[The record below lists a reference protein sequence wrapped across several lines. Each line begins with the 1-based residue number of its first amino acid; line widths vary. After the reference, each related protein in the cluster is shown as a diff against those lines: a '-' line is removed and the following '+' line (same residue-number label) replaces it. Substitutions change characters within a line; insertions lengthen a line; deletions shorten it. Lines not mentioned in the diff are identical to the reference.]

1 VEVREVMTRRV
12 LTVQVDAPIDEA
24 MRLMDAHDVRHLPV
38 LRGQELL
45 GVVSDRDLLS
55 ATGWLPDDARP
66 PGAAK
71 TVGELL
77 RKKAITATPD
87 DSVVMM
93 AVDMVSR
100 EIGCLPV
107 LEEGGLVGI
116 VTEMDI
122 LRAYLDVS
130 DQELDSRE
138 LHAPVAEL
146 MTTAPCSVEPSAT
159 LVEAL
164 GLQRAK
170 HVRHLPVVED
180 HRLVGILSDRD
191 LRRSVARDDPISTP
205 VRELMSHDP
214 LTLDPEE
221 PSSRAARAMLEAGIS
236 SLPVEDDGRLVGIL
250 TLTDLLDHCIVNLRT
265 PGA

>member
-1 VEVREVMTRRV
+1 MSKR
-12 LTVQVDAPIDEA
+12 LHTVQADAPIDEA
-24 MRLMDAHDVRHLPV
+24 MHLMDAHDVRHLPV
-38 LRGQELL
+38 LRGGTLL

-55 ATGWLPDDARP
+55 ATGWLPDAARP
-66 PGAAK
+66 PGSAR

-77 RKKAITATPD
+77 RKKPVTATPD

-107 LEEGGLVGI
+107 LDAGALVGI

-122 LRAYLDVS
+122 LRAYLEVS
-130 DQELDSRE
+130 DQALDSQE
-138 LHAPVAEL
+138 LHAPVSEL
-146 MTTAPCSVEPSAT
+146 MTPAPSSVAPSTT

-180 HRLVGILSDRD
+180 RRLVGILSDRD
-191 LRRSVARDDPISTP
+191 LRRSVARDDRINTQ
-205 VRELMSHDP
+205 VRELMSRDP

-221 PSSRAARAMLEAGIS
+221 PSSRAARKMLEAGIS